1 MRPGLRHPD
10 PSYVWRPDQ
19 LGRRLYRSWR
29 GLDRPVVTLPWGA
42 KLEVD
47 ATELLGAGIA
57 RMSTYELTV
66 SETMWR
72 LTDGDDLALDVGAN
86 VGYYSALM
94 AHRARRVVAFEPH
107 PGLAACLRRNAAR
120 WPSRWVEV
128 EERAASDET
137 GLARLTEPE
146 GFAGNAGAATLHP
159 EDDSAATSFEV
170 ETVRLDEVVGEEAV
184 GILKMDIEG
193 HELAALDGLGEA
205 LADGRVRD
213 VFFEDY
219 EALPTPVSSR
229 LEGFGF
235 EVFSL
240 QQRFRRVD
248 LGSTSGPSP
257 RWYAPTYLATLD
269 PQRATRRMR
278 SDGWRCLRPRRR
290 SAFARSPGATR

>member
-1 MRPGLRHPD
+1 MG
-10 PSYVWRPDQ
+10 
-19 LGRRLYRSWR
+19 
-29 GLDRPVVTLPWGA
+29 
-42 KLEVD
+42 
-47 ATELLGAGIA
+47 
-57 RMSTYELTV
+57 TYELTV

-94 AHRARRVVAFEPH
+94 AQRARRVVAFEPH

-128 EERAASDET
+128 EERAVSDET

-146 GFAGNAGAATLHP
+146 EFAGNAGAATLHP

-170 ETVRLDEVVGEEAV
+170 ETVRLDEVVGEDAV
-184 GILKMDIEG
+184 GILKIDIEG
-193 HELAALDGLGEA
+193 HELAALEGLGVA

-219 EALPTPVSSR
+219 EALPTPVSAR
-229 LEGFGF
+229 LEGFGY

-240 QQRFRRVD
+240 QQRFRGVD
-248 LGSTSGPSP
+248 LRPTSGPSP
-257 RWYAPTYLATLD
+257 RWYAAHLPRH
-269 PQRATRRMR
+269 PGPRAGNRAHAIERMALPAAEALT
-278 SDGWRCLRPRRR
+278 G
-290 SAFARSPGATR
+290 AARSPGATRGVARSRARRPARRSRP